1 MDIVIIGSGNVAH
14 CFGTQLKLH
23 GHSVKQVISR
33 KKEHAAELA
42 GVLGASH
49 AADLLDI
56 NMEADVYLLAV
67 SDAVLPE
74 LNDQLRLGRR
84 IVAHTAGAVPL
95 AAINK
100 ISTATGVIYP
110 LQSIRKENKSYPV
123 IPLLIEA
130 AADDVLRRLQ
140 SLAQSISGNI
150 TVMDSEQRLQMHLA
164 AVFANNFTNH
174 LVALAKSFC
183 EKEQLDFQLLQPLIA
198 ETFARLEKFA
208 PEQVQT
214 GPALRNDQSTMD
226 LHLAQL
232 SRYPEMQRI
241 YPVLSESIY
250 NFHRLISAK

>member
-14 CFGTQLKLH
+14 CFGTLLKLH
-23 GHSVKQVISR
+23 GHSIKQVISR
-33 KKEHAAELA
+33 KEEHAAELA
-42 GVLGASH
+42 GQLGANYTN
-49 AADLLDI
+49 DLTEI
-56 NMEADVYLLAV
+56 YMEADVYLLAV
-67 SDAVLPE
+67 SDAVIPE

-95 AAINK
+95 SAISK

-130 AADDVLRRLQ
+130 SADDVLRRLQ
-140 SLAQSISGNI
+140 SLVQGISGNL
-150 TVMDSEQRLQMHLA
+150 TVMNSEQRLRMHLS

-174 LVALAKSFC
+174 LIALAKSYC
-183 EKEQLDFQLLQPLIA
+183 EKEQLDFQLLQPIIQ
-198 ETFARLEKFA
+198 ETFARLERMP
-208 PEQVQT
+208 PEQAQT
-214 GPALRNDQSTMD
+214 GPALRNDKATMA

-232 SRYPEMQRI
+232 ANHPAMAKI

-250 NFHRLISAK
+250 KLSLPL